1 MKKKLSSKK
10 CIALIL
16 AVVMIITSI
25 PLMMVGAEII
35 PGSYDPAPSFSEVA
49 IKQGADAWL
58 DEDGNIQVKF
68 PAATLGA
75 SYAEYKNEIKDGVV
89 TDAEK
94 ADRKDIPIAFYI
106 LELVDMGSK
115 NAVHQ
120 KNVLDTIKV
129 TGTSA
134 TFKAADIGTVDFEKN
149 RYSVTIT
156 AVDKENWFSLPIYT
170 TVTDVP
176 VAKIDPNQFAN
187 FSTSATAVREMATF
201 DGETDSD
208 NTATTTG
215 NALLYM
221 GPAAEAGTEDLTD
234 NVGDT
239 SALRF
244 IMNDMP
250 SGTQTFYTS
259 YSRET
264 WDFKGAE
271 EVWYW
276 LDFSNVNIQGLAFN
290 LGAQCKDV
298 TGWADGKSINVS
310 ENEVIQYSTK
320 ATTKSGYS
328 GEAPY
333 VYIQREDAGWDKVM
347 MTNGTI
353 DLSNFKGY
361 VRIPIKFFCSEKDT
375 YITTTNTEFGTDK
388 SSIVATSPW
397 VWTDTNELVAQ
408 TRANGDA
415 YVVTLKSSTQIPVDV
430 AGTPITEA
438 LMIQHRY
445 FKCSGCKK
453 ALTAYGEDQVWDLG
467 YMPAAAV
474 GADSDDGLYTQTS
487 GEAASKRATV
497 NLSAGTITR
506 NADTYR
512 AIEDLK
518 TMGFSY
524 ENCSTDSLENS
535 FFIDNIFFYRSD
547 GGAYPNN
554 SLVEGETKI
563 GSPMTTYYNQDLEIA
578 RIIFDEI
585 DKRILDP
592 DWADY
597 RELEYILELIEEYKN
612 LYISQG
618 KDASFL
624 NLSRSPDT
632 TGMAGMATK
641 LNRTAT
647 WEKAWLAYA
656 ACSAEGTIDTTQ
668 SAIQDWFISN
678 GRKDDLV
685 PNIVNTMEKLP
696 KPGSITSVSETLRKE
711 IIKLWKAYS
720 LLNLGQLDMLGKA
733 EEEKILKYVALLE
746 GGEKTED
753 EFIVGQQLAD
763 FPYIVYNDFEN
774 QEVGTKGWKLEDN
787 KDAYTTGVA
796 GGTGN
801 FANDW
806 RHTKGLVTYTYNGTW
821 DAPGALEG
829 VQNIVDKDLLGYV
842 TTDADKAH
850 ESLDDKVHYNA
861 SWATITDRGYMNSNA
876 ATMNV
881 DSSFTADNH
890 KGVHHT
896 VTIARHGK
904 DSANW
909 TEFQAN
915 NAGLDN
921 LGALSTQNV
930 IGTTSIGL
938 SLIFYA
944 DFTEI
949 ENFYFTANIFG
960 KKDGVDHK
968 FRVDMGAAINDDAK
982 INNWKY
988 FILNPETGEWVI
1000 NHTTSQYC
1008 FTSRKTNESWGDTLS
1023 LDGYKGYI
1031 MIPLY
1036 HIKSGDAGEGVTGK
1050 DKLDGNSDWLN
1061 SIYAIQF
1068 CIGGA
1073 EGTSLD
1079 EKSFTIDNV
1088 GFTYDPAGYTGV
1100 SHPSYAE
1107 VFNAKSLPAKQFEE
1121 AVAAIDPYDEV
1132 ALSEKV
1138 QAAQAIYST
1147 LPPYQE
1153 QFVEESYKKLE
1164 LYTTYINNPSN
1175 IPQPDTTANNL
1186 VTWITN
1192 NLNSDATGAKVTDV
1206 EKDAE
1211 GNIIKD
1217 YDLPYPGFVI
1227 VTNENG
1233 KREAVPNY
1241 AAYGLTAELA
1251 AQLEEFYNN
1260 SYIYYSVAEKQQVKD
1275 AGFLNAYNAAMRCLK
1290 SLESIKTDALTFL
1303 PEITGLYTVKYDYN
1317 GDGILDDKDESVT
1330 DSDNYKIGNFLSTD
1344 NNSRDKVKKFFED
1357 NYSPLQYYSKTSID
1371 DGSIYPQLKNTS
1383 RGFTYF
1389 LKNTETYNIDG
1400 EEIKG
1405 GILTF
1410 KDKLEGIKTKTQE
1423 TLDKNELFTPE
1434 ELQEI
1439 KDVLQEYNSFLLAY
1453 YNVEELYELA
1463 QEIIRLFPKALAGDV
1478 DVSEIMLSEDK
1489 LTGDKSTYK
1498 VTYSEILDYDECG
1511 DYYAV
1516 RVSSK
1521 NGAMENDYGDSVT
1534 YNVAINSDSKAS
1546 DAILE
1551 ATPYEATVTN
1561 NTYTPANPWNV
1572 EIVPSISTKPT
1583 GLRGAVSDTL
1593 TVELV
1598 LVDKVEETVEG
1609 TTTTKTVETV
1619 IDEETIIVSY
1629 SMGDYYTVTIP
1640 AVVEVKWDDAT
1651 EQDVSYSVTSEMSAT
1666 SKITVGVTDK
1676 TTNFDTTNN
1685 TGKLVADANNY
1696 LTYTATNFVETTFVG
1711 TMANTEP
1718 TNKPQIKVDGW
1729 DNVPVGKYKTT
1740 LTYTVTY
1747 SDGTP

>member
-35 PGSYDPAPSFSEVA
+35 PGSYDPAPYFSEDA
-49 IKQGADAWL
+49 IKEGADAWL
-58 DEDGNIQVKF
+58 DDDGNIQVEF
-68 PAATLGA
+68 PAATPKETFKGEA
-75 SYAEYKNEIKDGVV
+75 TTID
-89 TDAEK
+89 
-94 ADRKDIPIAFYI
+94 FYI
-106 LELVDMGSK
+106 LELVDMGAK

-134 TFKAADIGTVDFEKN
+134 TFKAADIGTIDFENN

-156 AVDKENWFSLPIYT
+156 AVDNENWFSLPIYT

-290 LGAQCKDV
+290 LGAQCK
-298 TGWADGKSINVS
+298 TILGKGNGVDIEVA
-310 ENEVIQYSTK
+310 ENEVIHYSTK
-320 ATTKSGYS
+320 GTTYSGYT
-328 GEAPY
+328 GETPY
-333 VYIQREDAGWDKVM
+333 VYVQREDAGWDKVM

-353 DLSNFKGY
+353 DLANFKGY
-361 VRIPIKFFCSEKDT
+361 VRIPVEFFCSTEDR
-375 YITTTNTEFGTDK
+375 YVTTTNSNLGVDVRDQVVASTLNPFE
-388 SSIVATSPW
+388 SSGNLRPIT
-397 VWTDTNELVAQ
+397 Q
-408 TRANGDA
+408 ANGDA
-415 YVVTLKSSTQIPVDV
+415 HVASLKISPAILADP

-438 LMIQHRY
+438 LMLQFRRFNCAEH
-445 FKCSGCKK
+445 KK
-453 ALTAYGEDQVWDLG
+453 LGVYHNQMDGWDVG

-547 GGAYPNN
+547 GEAYPNN

-647 WEKAWLAYA
+647 WEKVWLAYA

-733 EEEKILKYVALLE
+733 EEEKILKYVALLD

-753 EFIVGQQLAD
+753 EFIVGQRLAD
-763 FPYIVYNDFEN
+763 NPFIVFNDFEN
-774 QEVGTKGWKLEDN
+774 YELGEKAWQLEDN
-787 KDAYTTGVA
+787 KDAYTTAVA
-796 GGTGN
+796 GGTSN
-801 FANDW
+801 LANDW
-806 RHTKGLVTYTYNGTW
+806 RHTKSLVTYTTNGNSTTKIT
-821 DAPGALEG
+821 DS
-829 VQNIVDKDLLGYV
+829 DYYGYV
-842 TTDADKAH
+842 TTDGDKTQEAMDGK
-850 ESLDDKVHYNA
+850 LNYNA
-861 SWATITDRGYMNSNA
+861 SWATVTNDGYLHSKGVNLYS
-876 ATMNV
+876 
-881 DSSFTADNH
+881 DSSFTA
-890 KGVHHT
+890 
-896 VTIARHGK
+896 
-904 DSANW
+904 S
-909 TEFQAN
+909 E
-915 NAGLDN
+915 NAGVFHSITITKDGNPIGSDYSNNMSSEN
-921 LGALSTQNV
+921 LG
-930 IGTTSIGL
+930 GL
-938 SLIFYA
+938 AQHFGSGANSRSVPLALIFYV
-944 DFTEI
+944 DFTQV
-949 ENFYFTANIFG
+949 ENFYFTVNVFTR
-960 KKDGVDHK
+960 DGAGNHVK
-968 FRVDMGAAINDDAK
+968 CRVDTGLFNGADR
-982 INNWKY
+982 KY
-988 FILNPETGEWVI
+988 WILDNETGEWEI
-1000 NHTTSQYC
+1000 IYTKSRWA
-1008 FTSRKTNESWGDTLS
+1008 FTSAGNPETAADQRVDYNKI
-1023 LDGYKGYI
+1023 DGYKGYL

-1036 HIKSGDAGEGVTGK
+1036 HIKQKISDTSSKMLDEHGD
-1050 DKLDGNSDWLN
+1050 LLN
-1061 SIYAIQF
+1061 NIFAIQF

-1073 EGTSLD
+1073 NATDMD
-1079 EKSFTIDNV
+1079 EKSIVIDNV
-1088 GFTYDPAGYTGV
+1088 GFSYSPDSYSAA
-1100 SHPSYAE
+1100 SSRNDKSYAE
-1107 VFNAKSLPAKQFEE
+1107 VFGAKSLPAKQFED
-1121 AVAAIDPYDEV
+1121 AVAAIDPYDE
-1132 ALSEKV
+1132 ATLSEKV

-1147 LPPYQE
+1147 LPDVQT
-1153 QFVEESYKKLE
+1153 QFVEASFEKLE
-1164 LYTTYINNPSN
+1164 LYTAYINNPSN

-1192 NLNSDATGAKVTDV
+1192 NLNSDATEAKVTDV

-1233 KREAVPNY
+1233 KPEVVPNY

-1344 NNSRDKVKKFFED
+1344 DRDKAKKFFED

-1383 RGFTYF
+1383 RGFIYF

-1410 KDKLEGIKTKTQE
+1410 QKKMQDVYDMANDHITNRVRFSA
-1423 TLDKNELFTPE
+1423 D
-1434 ELQEI
+1434 ELQYV
-1439 KDVLQEYNSFLLAY
+1439 KDILDEYNSFLPAY
-1453 YNVEELYELA
+1453 YNVEELYELEQA
-1463 QEIIRLFPKALAGDV
+1463 IIRLFS
-1478 DVSEIMLSEDK
+1478 VSDIAIMDAETD
-1489 LTGDKSTYK
+1489 G
-1498 VTYSEILDYDECG
+1498 
-1511 DYYAV
+1511 
-1516 RVSSK
+1516 SS
-1521 NGAMENDYGDSVT
+1521 
-1534 YNVAINSDSKAS
+1534 
-1546 DAILE
+1546 L
-1551 ATPYEATVTN
+1551 ATVTLN
-1561 NTYTPANPWNV
+1561 NNDEESMKDTAYVDLSYIAALLDTTV
-1572 EIVPSISTKPT
+1572 T
-1583 GLRGAVSDTL
+1583 LQAVSDLKL
-1593 TVELV
+1593 TQIS
-1598 LVDKVEETVEG
+1598 G
-1609 TTTTKTVETV
+1609 TTFSDLNSFTVDGLTANTPLTLGEYDNLYPDEVFARVPLQIAVDSDIAIKVPKDAVYEGSITFNVYETAD
-1619 IDEETIIVSY
+1619 IDAGLTGADLVPIATLELPVTFTGTLAIA
-1629 SMGDYYTVTIP
+1629 YTVTIP
-1640 AVVEVKWDDAT
+1640 AKVEVDWDDSSDI
-1651 EQDVSYSVTSEMSAT
+1651 DVSYKVEATLGGNTLSVSVSDSGAE
-1666 SKITVGVTDK
+1666 K
-1676 TTNFDTTNN
+1676 
-1685 TGKLVADANNY
+1685 GKLVDSTGTHTLDFA
-1696 LTYTATNFVETTFVG
+1696 ATNFKETTFTGDVAAG
-1711 TMANTEP
+1711 T
-1718 TNKPQIKVDGW
+1718 KPPQAPSIKIEQTAW
-1729 DNVPVGKYKTT
+1729 DNAPVGKYSTQ
-1740 LTYTVTY
+1740 LTYTVDVT
-1747 SDGTP
+1747 S